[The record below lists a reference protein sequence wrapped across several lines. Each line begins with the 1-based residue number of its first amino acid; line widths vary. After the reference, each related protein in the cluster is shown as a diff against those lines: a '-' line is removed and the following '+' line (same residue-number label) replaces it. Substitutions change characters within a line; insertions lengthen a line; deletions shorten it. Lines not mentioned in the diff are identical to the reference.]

1 VKVQCPFVLAPR
13 KRPIRKQSPGIAT
26 ESLYQKTKPLT
37 SEIVS
42 RAKNLQQATWVYF
55 VGHPGAGKTTILDV
69 VKTLLNTQETSFW
82 HVDDYID
89 WSKLVEWVDATPNL
103 DENDYVR
110 VANRAVLNLALTS
123 GKTKAVNF
131 IDGAGLMYDMNEI
144 FEQQSIHN
152 ILFIMVD
159 APDDILR
166 NRLALR
172 GDNFIVTEK
181 EASERR
187 ANLTSIHDFNS
198 LYINT
203 KQFDLC
209 DPYIEI
215 SYLFQGILDCIIKRA

>member
-1 VKVQCPFVLAPR
+1 VKVQYPFVLAPR

-55 VGHPGAGKTTILDV
+55 VGHPGAGEK
-69 VKTLLNTQETSFW
+69 
-82 HVDDYID
+82 
-89 WSKLVEWVDATPNL
+89 
-103 DENDYVR
+103 DYVR
-110 VANRAVLNLALTS
+110 VANRAVLDLALTS
-123 GKTKAVNF
+123 GKTKAINF
-131 IDGAGLMYDMNEI
+131 IDGAGLICDMNEI
-144 FEQQSIHN
+144 FEQQSIHD
-152 ILFIMVD
+152 ILFIMID

-166 NRLALR
+166 DRLAFR
-172 GDNFIVTEK
+172 GDDFIVTEK
-181 EASERR
+181 ESNEKRV
-187 ANLTSIHDFNS
+187 NLTSIHDFNS

>member
-1 VKVQCPFVLAPR
+1 MRDQYPFFLAPQ
-13 KRPIRKQSPGIAT
+13 KRPKRKQFTSLVT
-26 ESLYQKTKPLT
+26 EPLYQKTKPLT
-37 SEIVS
+37 SAIAS
-42 RAKNLQQATWVYF
+42 RAKSLQQAIWVYF
-55 VGHPGAGKTTILDV
+55 VGHPG
-69 VKTLLNTQETSFW
+69 
-82 HVDDYID
+82 DYID

-198 LYINT
+198 IYINT
-203 KQFDLC
+203 KQFDLR

-215 SYLFQGILDCIIKRA
+215 NHVFQGILDYILKRV

>member
-1 VKVQCPFVLAPR
+1 MRDQYPFFLAPQ
-13 KRPIRKQSPGIAT
+13 KRPKRKQFTSLVT
-26 ESLYQKTKPLT
+26 EPLYQKTKPLT
-37 SEIVS
+37 SAIAS
-42 RAKNLQQATWVYF
+42 RAKSLQQAIWVYF
-55 VGHPGAGKTTILDV
+55 VGHPGAGKTTILEFTN
-69 VKTLLNTQETSFW
+69 TLLNTQETSFW

-198 LYINT
+198 IYINT
-203 KQFDLC
+203 KQFDLR

-215 SYLFQGILDCIIKRA
+215 NHVFQGILDYILKRV